1 MLRNLLGIKKK
12 FTEEEL
18 ENKSLVTLLREGMED
33 AGYDVTINVCGKK
46 VYPKPLKEQV
56 SK

>member
-1 MLRNLLGIKKK
+1 LLRNLLGIKKK
-12 FTEEEL
+12 FTEEGL